1 MVRHFHGPE
10 VARHA
15 LSIADPTVEKWG
27 ENLVK
32 PKFSSNHRHH
42 HHFSKNGYITSFDK
56 LFFETQKINVAVQNI
71 EKLLE

>member
-42 HHFSKNGYITSFDK
+42 HFFKNGYSTNFYILFSK
-56 LFFETQKINVAVQNI
+56 LDLQTYQFGT
-71 EKLLE
+71 L